1 MRNFALFAL
10 TISMAAA
17 FLAGRDVLRQA
28 QDDMQLP
35 VAVNRSS
42 TATQAR
48 SHQRTFRYTDGEQSF
63 KVPAGVTQATIAA
76 TGAEGAT
83 GN

>member
-1 MRNFALFAL
+1 
-10 TISMAAA
+10 
-17 FLAGRDVLRQA
+17 
-28 QDDMQLP
+28 MQLP

-83 GN
+83 GD